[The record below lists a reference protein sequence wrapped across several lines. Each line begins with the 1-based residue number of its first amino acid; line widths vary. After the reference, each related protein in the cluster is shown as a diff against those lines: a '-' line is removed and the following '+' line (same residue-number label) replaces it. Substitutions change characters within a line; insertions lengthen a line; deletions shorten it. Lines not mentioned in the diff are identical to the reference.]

1 MKLTDSQLRAIA
13 AKYDIEFAALKAV
26 VVVEAAGAGF
36 IDGKP
41 KILFEPHVFYKRLG
55 EAGYVS
61 LRQKMQAAAPTLIYS
76 KWRTYPYGK
85 TSEQHD
91 RLERA
96 IKSLNTALP
105 NLDPKSPDDKKI
117 LDDVRAA
124 ALESC
129 SWGMGQV
136 MGYHWQALGYDSLQD
151 FVNAMY
157 RDEASQV
164 DAMMR
169 FIAKNGLAK
178 HLKAKNW
185 RAFAQGYNGAG
196 YAKNNYHH
204 KLANAYKKYQ

>member
-1 MKLTDSQLRAIA
+1 MKLSDSQLRAIA
-13 AKYDIEFAALKAV
+13 EKYGIEFAALKAV
-26 VVVEAAGAGF
+26 VTVEAAGTGF

-61 LRQKMQAAAPTLIYS
+61 LRQKMQAVAPSLIYP

-85 TSEQHD
+85 THEQHD

-96 IKSLNTALP
+96 IKAVNTALP
-105 NLDPKSPDDKKI
+105 SLDPNNPDDKKI

-136 MGYHWQALGYDSLQD
+136 MGHHWRALGYDSLQS

-169 FIAKNGLAK
+169 FIVKNGLAR
-178 HLKAKNW
+178 HLKSKNW
-185 RAFAQGYNGAG
+185 TAFAQGYNGVG

-204 KLANAYKKYQ
+204 KLAAAYRNYQ